1 MSRSGIDGSILF
13 SVFWGTSIVFSIVVE
28 PIYIHTNSARVF
40 PFLHM
45 LSNICIYSLFEDSL
59 SDWCEVIPHC
69 GFDLLLNPRD
79 GGAWWAA
86 ICGVAQSRT
95 RLKRLSSSSSSILV
109 MLNIF
114 SFTCFHILRKNVYTG
129 LLPILIRLFLFFD
142 IELHK
147 LFIYFEYPLSIISL
161 TNIFPHSAGCLL
173 FC

>member
-13 SVFWGTSIVFSIVVE
+13 SVFWGTSIVFSIVAE
-28 PIYIHTNSARVF
+28 PIYIHTNSAWVF
-40 PFLHM
+40 PFLHI

-86 ICGVAQSRT
+86 ICGVAQSWT